1 MDKIKDAV
9 VAVKNGAF
17 VHITYES
24 DMTRKLSAASRK
36 AGYKVTKQ
44 VSTVTRTGVSYEHIT
59 RVIARKT
66 NTPKC
71 IESKESPYKWVI
83 PNKIKMHVAR
93 GEEYVVLAPLQ
104 SIRPKVTYFI
114 SDGVST
120 VVKNALSE
128 EDWALFTPSGR
139 TSHCPEVIM
148 VKVSNIKEFNHI
160 ERKEV

>member
-9 VAVKNGAF
+9 VAAKNGAF

-36 AGYKVTKQ
+36 AGYKVTKR
-44 VSTVTRTGVSYEHIT
+44 VSTVTRTGVNYEHIT
-59 RVIARKT
+59 RVIARKADASKCK
-66 NTPKC
+66 PK
-71 IESKESPYKWVI
+71 ENPYKWVV

-93 GEEYVVLAPLQ
+93 GEEYVVLAPLR

-114 SDGVST
+114 SDGVSM
-120 VVKNALSE
+120 VIKNALSE

-148 VKVSNIKEFNHI
+148 VKMSNIKEFNHI